1 MIKLRNI
8 IKNFL
13 LSLTL
18 VLAVGGYAQIDKLSR
33 AQQLLQAKT
42 PDAAKL
48 TIDSVIL
55 HPETKGDYVSWTTR
69 AYIYFEIYKRTDK
82 QKLNSPLRDT
92 IVSSLKISNSLKP
105 DADYL
110 NNNKK
115 LFINL
120 ATTYYNISKTLL
132 QDSINDKRSGMAY
145 GKCKELFLI
154 VKPDSNFIMRDI
166 EYYAA
171 VGSVFSDI
179 FNKDNKNTEAH
190 EVAKVALL
198 KVLEVQP
205 DNISANMN
213 MGLMYYN
220 QAANLGKSLD
230 YGADL
235 SQIDV
240 VQENIVKLAKQAE
253 QFILRVYKKDPKN
266 TKAVEALFYIYRMLN
281 ESEKTAA
288 FKTKCNELNIK
299 IE

>member
-8 IKNFL
+8 VKTCI
-13 LSLTL
+13 LSLIMAWS
-18 VLAVGGYAQIDKLSR
+18 VLGFAQVDRLNR
-33 AQQLLQAKT
+33 AQQLLQAKNV
-42 PDAAKL
+42 DAAKL
-48 TIDSVIL
+48 AIDSVIL
-55 HPETKGDYVSWTTR
+55 HPETKSDFVSWTTR
-69 AYIYFEIYKRTDK
+69 AYIYFEVYKRTDR
-82 QKLNSPLRDT
+82 QKLNSALRDT
-92 IVSSLKISNSLKP
+92 IVSSLRISNSLKP
-105 DADYL
+105 DADYIA
-110 NNNKK
+110 NNNK
-115 LFINL
+115 LFVNL
-120 ATTYYNISKTLL
+120 ATTYYNISKALL
-132 QDSINDKRSGMAY
+132 QDSINDKRSQLAY
-145 GKCKELFLI
+145 NKCKELFLI
-154 VKPDSNFIMRDI
+154 VKPDSNFQFRDI
-166 EYYAA
+166 EYYMA

-179 FNKDNKNTEAH
+179 FNKDNKNINAH

-198 KVLEVQP
+198 KVLDVQP

-253 QFILRVYKKDPKN
+253 QFILRVYKKDSKN

-281 ESEKTAA
+281 ESEKTVA

-299 IE
+299 LD